1 VQICRRLDGIPLA
14 LELAAARVEA
24 LTAEQVA
31 LRLDQ
36 RFRLLTVGSRAA
48 LPRQQ
53 TLAATPDWSYDL
65 LRQPARLWFERLAV
79 CSGGWTL
86 EAAEAVCAGD
96 GLDDEDVLDVLAN
109 LTRKSLVVAEEAI
122 DGAER
127 YSLLETVRDYARTKL
142 ASRGAAE
149 IT

>member
-1 VQICRRLDGIPLA
+1 VVQICRRLDGIPLA

-53 TLAATPDWSYDL
+53 TLAATLDWSYDL
-65 LRQPARLWFERLAV
+65 LRKPERLLFERLAV
-79 CSGGWTL
+79 FSGGWRL

-96 GLDDEDVLDVLAN
+96 GLDNEDVLDVLAHAQ
-109 LTRKSLVVAEEAI
+109 VAGGRRRS
-122 DGAER
+122 DGWC
-127 YSLLETVRDYARTKL
+127 
-142 ASRGAAE
+142 
-149 IT
+149 